1 MSSYSQAATF
11 YFKQDATTKSQLKH
25 PDCTPTCDHGSQTQF
40 IVEKERNLY
49 HIDQSAMVRF
59 SHRRDERGKNENVN
73 CSITNAQERLCV
85 NSRRGASR
93 ELMSR
98 SDVLQWWKRIFTPST
113 GTMKTEIAKMERF
126 IQWEKLCALKYIS

>member
-93 ELMSR
+93 ELMSKAMCFNDEKWFLLQALVPWKPR
-98 SDVLQWWKRIFTPST
+98 SQKWRGSFNGRSCVL
-113 GTMKTEIAKMERF
+113 
-126 IQWEKLCALKYIS
+126 